1 MQSHQQAPTHRES
14 LKPSET
20 CSSLET
26 IPLVSTQR
34 MCRQEAE
41 ELSKIEK
48 LHEED
53 DLTEQIINCGNQAN
67 DLEEQDI
74 SLQLLAAE
82 WEQQ

>member
-1 MQSHQQAPTHRES
+1 
-14 LKPSET
+14 
-20 CSSLET
+20 
-26 IPLVSTQR
+26 

-53 DLTEQIINCGNQAN
+53 DLTDQIINCGNQAN